1 VAEHRAQEAAGVVSL
16 TDHHTST
23 PAAAAAYER
32 HRALRTGDYDEPER
46 PTWDEAADDGP
57 RPPCTAPCGWCN
69 NESAGPCDA
78 MRAAWERRAS

>member
-1 VAEHRAQEAAGVVSL
+1 MTWFTDAGYGDARRHAQ
-16 TDHHTST
+16 
-23 PAAAAAYER
+23 
-32 HRALRTGDYDEPER
+32 RTGDYPDPPER